1 MLSKSHMSQARNG
14 IRRIHATACPVQAVL
29 SRIGDKWSGLVIFN
43 LGGRDDMRFSEL
55 QRAIAGISKRMLSS
69 TLQNLEYDGLVRR
82 VVLGTHPPE
91 VRYSLTD
98 LGRSLCDPIKEL
110 ADWAVTNAAAMASAR
125 RRYEEDV
132 TSRARTPWQS

>member
-1 MLSKSHMSQARNG
+1 MSQTRNG
-14 IRRIHATACPVQAVL
+14 IRRLHATACPVQAVL

-82 VVLGTHPPE
+82 TVLGTHPPE

-110 ADWAVTNAAAMASAR
+110 ADWAVANAPAMASAR
-125 RRYEEDV
+125 RRYEED
-132 TSRARTPWQS
+132 TASRTRTPWQS